1 MKNTYLIIGGGTAVL
16 LLLAIW
22 AYLLIYGTPKPVE
35 NFFTDFSFG
44 GGVTEEPF
52 IPFIPEA
59 PDNQVDVASTPLR
72 QLTVKPVIGF
82 KEVTSMN
89 GGERVMLYAE
99 AGTGHVFSIN
109 LTTGMETRL
118 SNITIPN
125 AQKAEFN
132 TDGTL
137 VAIRSGY
144 GIQNSIELLT
154 LAGEN
159 SATQET
165 LLPKMVDFNFSG
177 EDNILFSEYTSSGLL
192 GREYNTETGV
202 SRTLFSVPFQNA
214 TIAWSLNASTP
225 HYVYPK
231 PTAKLTGFLYRIS
244 NGIVVREQASG
255 GGLTALANES
265 YYIHTVT
272 TARGPVSFV
281 TERTNG
287 VTRALSQIIQPEK
300 CVFSSQNSD
309 IIYCGYQEANLNYEF
324 PDNWYKGLM
333 SFADPVWEINVEKR
347 IATRL
352 VDTKKETG
360 RELDIIGMDMS
371 SEAKVLYFINK
382 NDNTLWM
389 YEI

>member
-1 MKNTYLIIGGGTAVL
+1 MKNTYLIIGGGSAVL

-44 GGVTEEPF
+44 GGATEEPF

-89 GGERVMLYAE
+89 GGERIMLYAE

-118 SNITIPN
+118 SNITIPS
-125 AQKAEFN
+125 AQKAQFN
-132 TDGTL
+132 TDGTMA
-137 VAIRSGY
+137 AIRSGY
-144 GIQNSIELLT
+144 GSQNTIELLT

-159 SATQET
+159 NATQET
-165 LLPKMVDFNFSG
+165 LLPKMVDFKFSG
-177 EDNILFSEYTSSGLL
+177 ENKILFSEYSSSGLL
-192 GREYNTETGV
+192 GREYDSETGV

-214 TIAWSLNASTP
+214 TVAWSLNASTP

-231 PTAKLTGFLYRIS
+231 ASAKLTGFLYRIS

-255 GGLTALANES
+255 GGLTALGNET

-272 TARGPVSFV
+272 TARGPASF
-281 TERTNG
+281 TTDRTTG
-287 VTRALSQIIQPEK
+287 VTNSLPIVVQADK
-300 CVFSSQNSD
+300 CVFSSQDSD
-309 IIYCGYQEANLNYEF
+309 KIYCGYEEANMNYEF
-324 PDNWYKGLM
+324 PDNWYKGLV
-333 SFADPVWEINVEKR
+333 SFADTLWEIDIKKGL
-347 IATRL
+347 ATRL
-352 VDTKKETG
+352 VDTEQETG
-360 RELDIIGMDMS
+360 RELDTIGMDMS
-371 SEAKVLYFINK
+371 VETKVLYFINK

>member
-1 MKNTYLIIGGGTAVL
+1 MKNTYLIIGGGTAVV

-22 AYLLIYGTPKPVE
+22 AYLLVYGTPKPVE

-44 GGVTEEPF
+44 GSTTEEPLA
-52 IPFIPEA
+52 PFIPVDPET
-59 PDNQVDVASTPLR
+59 QVDVASTPLR
-72 QLTVKPVIGF
+72 QLTIKPVIGF
-82 KEVTSMN
+82 KEVPSIN
-89 GGERVMLYAE
+89 GGERLMLYAE

-125 AQKAEFN
+125 AQKAQFN
-132 TDGTL
+132 TNGTL

-144 GIQNSIELLT
+144 GNQNSIELLT

-165 LLPKMVDFNFSG
+165 LLPKMIDFKFND
-177 EDNILFSEYTSSGLL
+177 ENKILYSEYSSTGIL
-192 GREYNTETGV
+192 GREYDSSTGV

-214 TIAWSLNASTP
+214 SIAWSLNASTP

-244 NGIVVREQASG
+244 NGVVMREPASG
-255 GGLTALANES
+255 GGLTALANDA
-265 YYIHTVT
+265 YYIHTIT
-272 TARGPVSFV
+272 TARGPASFV
-281 TERTNG
+281 TNRTTG
-287 VTRALSQIIQPEK
+287 VTSALSQIIQPEK

-309 IIYCGYQEANLNYEF
+309 IIYCGYQDANLNYEF
-324 PDNWYKGLM
+324 PDNWYKGLV
-333 SFADPVWEINVEKR
+333 SFADTLWEINVEKR

-352 VDTKKETG
+352 VDTQKETG
-360 RELDIIGMDMS
+360 RELDTIGMDMS
-371 SEAKVLYFINK
+371 TQSKVLYFINK